1 MDERPIN
8 SLLLCCVCE
17 KPFVD
22 PVTAQDSR
30 RGCRSCLE
38 KTGGT
43 LTPILEWIVL
53 EMLSGLPVRCTQC
66 DELNIKRGNLKQHEQ
81 TECRLAVVPC
91 EAADIKCTWQ
101 GAREKRDKH
110 SLECVFEP
118 LRPALQEIITENK
131 QLRERIE
138 KLELSVNQLRGN
150 QQ

>member
-1 MDERPIN
+1 M
-8 SLLLCCVCE
+8 CE

-43 LTPILEWIVL
+43 LTPIQEWIVL
-53 EMLSGLPVRCTQC
+53 EMLNGLLVRCTQC
-66 DELNIKRGNLKQHEQ
+66 EELNIKRGDLKQHEQ
-81 TECRLAVVPC
+81 TACRLAVVPC
-91 EAADIKCTWQ
+91 IAADIKCTWQ
-101 GAREKRDKH
+101 GAREQRTKH
-110 SLECVFEP
+110 LSECVFEP
-118 LRPALQEIITENK
+118 LRPALQEIITGNK
-131 QLRERIE
+131 QLQERIQ